1 MIFSKSL
8 FLTTIVLIIFIPA
21 GAQQLNLDL
30 ATAHELALK
39 NNPDYLLSEESVR
52 HSKAQITE
60 ARGVLFP
67 TVNAFSQYQ
76 RAWELPTVIFDDPTG
91 PGKIE
96 FKMGTEHTL
105 VYGVNFQQPLF
116 AGGAIWSGYRITKHG
131 YHIALNQ
138 HQVMRQNIL
147 LAVSS
152 AYYGVLFLRSVV
164 RVVEEA
170 LETAQEN
177 LDQVQMI
184 RAVGQ
189 ASDFDVLRAEVA
201 VANYRPLL
209 VSARNN
215 ARLAI
220 SKLRQIIGVDGNQEL
235 VFTEGLTYIHNI
247 FSDQTVESL
256 VNIALKNRP
265 EMDMLKERKQL
276 AQRQLVLA
284 RSALLPSI
292 MFGTSYEYQGLKD
305 EFDFKQD
312 DFFKSFNSTL
322 SLNMPL
328 FHGWQTR
335 ARIQGSKINIR
346 EVEIQKKSL
355 VDGLRL
361 EVESAFF
368 TIQEKEENVLTQI
381 KIIDQARE
389 ALRLAQLQYAEG
401 GGTQLDVMNAET
413 ALNQSRMNY
422 QQSLFEYNVAIAQ
435 LKKALNQL

>member
-1 MIFSKSL
+1 MISVKSQL
-8 FLTTIVLIIFIPA
+8 LATIVLIAFIPVE
-21 GAQQLNLDL
+21 AQRLELDL

-39 NNPDYLLSEESVR
+39 NNPDYRLSEESVR
-52 HSKAQITE
+52 HSKAQITQ
-60 ARGVLFP
+60 ARGGLFP
-67 TVNAFSQYQ
+67 AVDAFSQYQ
-76 RAWELPTVIFDDPTG
+76 RAWELPTVVFDNPTG

-116 AGGAIWSGYRITKHG
+116 AGGAIWSGYRMTKHG
-131 YHIALNQ
+131 YNIAQSQ
-138 HQVMRQNIL
+138 HQAMRQNIL

-152 AYYGVLFLRSVV
+152 AYYGVLFSNSVV

-177 LDQVQMI
+177 LEQVQTI
-184 RAVGQ
+184 REVGQ

-215 ARLAI
+215 ARLAK
-220 SKLRQIIGVDGNQEL
+220 SQLRQIMGIEGDQEFI
-235 VFTEGLTYIHNI
+235 FTEELTYVNNI
-247 FSDQTVESL
+247 FSGQTVEGL
-256 VNIALKNRP
+256 VNVALKNRP
-265 EMDMLKERKQL
+265 EIDILKEQKQL

-284 RSALLPSI
+284 RSALLPNI
-292 MFGTSYEYQGLKD
+292 MFGTSYQYQGLKD

-312 DFFKSFNSTL
+312 DFFKSFNSTV
-322 SLNMPL
+322 SLNLPL

-335 ARIQGSKINIR
+335 ARIQTSKIGIR
-346 EVEIQKKSL
+346 ESEIQEKSL
-355 VDGLRL
+355 MDGLRL
-361 EVESAFF
+361 EVETAFF
-368 TIQEKEENVLTQI
+368 LIQEKEENVLTQI

-389 ALRLAQLQYAEG
+389 ALRLARLQYAEG

-422 QQSLFEYNVAIAQ
+422 QQSLFEYNVAMAQ